1 MHEVNAQHPG
11 KSYNE
16 LYTNVFPQLRSSV
29 LVLTYTRI
37 YTGELLVTVEPLPAT
52 KAEAEVKTQMQMPQ
66 PALSQK
72 RERET
77 ATGKAT
83 PQGITIAVKTNL
95 LYDALITPNI
105 GLEIKVAEKYTI
117 AGNWMYARW
126 HSDPKAWYHRIYG
139 GDLKV
144 RRWLGK
150 NLFRNHEEINPLQGW
165 HVGVYGQ
172 LHKYDFEWG
181 GKGALTDKWQY
192 GGGIAAGWSKG
203 IGKRLALD
211 FTLGVGYLTGE
222 YKEYV
227 PMDGCYVWQ
236 ATKLRHWIG
245 PTKAEISLVWILG
258 KWRDGR

>member
-1 MHEVNAQHPG
+1 M
-11 KSYNE
+11 
-16 LYTNVFPQLRSSV
+16 
-29 LVLTYTRI
+29 
-37 YTGELLVTVEPLPAT
+37 
-52 KAEAEVKTQMQMPQ
+52 
-66 PALSQK
+66 
-72 RERET
+72 
-77 ATGKAT
+77 
-83 PQGITIAVKTNL
+83 AVKTNL

-105 GLEIKVAEKYTI
+105 GLEIKVADRYTV

-139 GDLKV
+139 GDLEV

-150 NLFRNHEEINPLQGW
+150 KLFRNHEEIIPLEGW

-192 GGGIAAGWSKG
+192 GGGIAAGWSKA

-211 FTLGVGYLTGE
+211 FTLGFGYLTGE
-222 YKEYV
+222 YKEYL

-236 ATKLRHWIG
+236 ATKQRHWIG
-245 PTKAEISLVWILG
+245 PTKGEISLVWILG
-258 KWRDGR
+258 KGGKGR